1 MTIRTLA
8 CCAALLLLPQVSQA
22 TPIFTASHSTGDLFA
37 GVGWSSD
44 LGPNVGDSTGPFS
57 GDGTPVTASA
67 SAIRDGRTISAQITQ
82 TAPYVLDDQYW
93 AASWTGTFDIPG
105 PGFYGLFAGA
115 STHGEWSFDIPGLT
129 FDELIRTTFYFA
141 AVWDMAAPAD
151 LHPSFDATGAHLLVP
166 PFHGSSTGSF
176 ELAPRFFQT
185 GSALFTTAVIFNAAT
200 LAQDSNRPGNVD
212 FSYRIA
218 LSTTPIDASVFDPTP
233 SAVPEPGTCLLLA
246 GPIAGL
252 IARRW
257 RRSGAAPHTQRKQ
270 EAR

>member
-1 MTIRTLA
+1 MTFLA
-8 CCAALLLLPQVSQA
+8 VGCAALLLAPRAAFA
-22 TPIFTASHSTGDLFA
+22 TPIFTASYSSSDLFA

-57 GDGTPVTASA
+57 GDGTPVTAAA
-67 SAIRDGRTISAQITQ
+67 SAIRDGRMIAAQITQ

-105 PGFYGLFAGA
+105 PGLYGLFAGA
-115 STHGEWSFDIPGLT
+115 QARGEWSFDIPGLT
-129 FDELIRTTFYFA
+129 FAELINTTFYFA
-141 AVWDMAAPAD
+141 AVWDMAAPSD
-151 LHPSFDATGAHLLVP
+151 LHPAIDAPGAHLLVP
-166 PFHGSSTGSF
+166 PFHASSTGSF

-185 GSALFTTAVIFNAAT
+185 GNPWFSTNVFVAAST
-200 LAQDSNRPGNVD
+200 FAQDSNRPGTVD

-218 LSTTPIDASVFDPTP
+218 LSTTPIDASVFDPAP
-233 SAVPEPGTCLLLA
+233 SAVPEPSTCALLA

-257 RRSGAAPHTQRKQ
+257 RRGGTASHTQQQQ
-270 EAR
+270 EA